1 MNAEAQN
8 REHLFASYCEMS
20 SKESSGLKKMWV
32 VMALASFS
40 WLPFAAV
47 SCYLPHTLMSF
58 LLTSLGL
65 ILTWTPSEGSSYEES
80 SNPHDQHKLFVN
92 SHSLCWGQSESRP
105 HLAFSQQR
113 KDYISS
119 SHSPCSLNVYIATLG
134 HPPTPSESQGG
145 QLKTCS
151 CSLSQHLQ
159 TQHWVPCFWRTCVLL
174 AQGCVTK
181 ITLPDVLRLNAHL
194 WLASVRKAPAHT

>member
-1 MNAEAQN
+1 MIW
-8 REHLFASYCEMS
+8 
-20 SKESSGLKKMWV
+20 LKKMWV

-47 SCYLPHTLMSF
+47 SCYLPRTLMSF

-65 ILTWTPSEGSSYEES
+65 ILTWTASEGSSYEES

-119 SHSPCSLNVYIATLG
+119 SHSPRSLNVYIATLG

-151 CSLSQHLQ
+151 CSPVTASPDSALSSLLLEDLCIAG
-159 TQHWVPCFWRTCVLL
+159 TRTCHQNHPPWRPAPECTFMTGFSQEGSSTHLVRCLL
-174 AQGCVTK
+174 HFPIK
-181 ITLPDVLRLNAHL
+181 
-194 WLASVRKAPAHT
+194 K